1 MVKHKK
7 LLEEKLKQ
15 QDTSLNNFMKDRG
28 SSDLELQIKLLQKEI
43 DTLKTIIDIK
53 DIEIDS
59 LKEDIENK
67 KWQDEIANNTPN
79 SSQFDKVWDMKF
91 TLVVI
96 MCSAMQSFCLPPVNI
111 EQIYDDAYS
120 CYTDGYQMSY
130 NMILEKVNE

>member
-15 QDTSLNNFMKDRG
+15 QDTSLNNFMKDKG

-79 SSQFDKVWDMKF
+79 SSQFDKV
-91 TLVVI
+91 
-96 MCSAMQSFCLPPVNI
+96 
-111 EQIYDDAYS
+111 
-120 CYTDGYQMSY
+120 
-130 NMILEKVNE
+130 

>member
-43 DTLKTIIDIK
+43 DTIKTIIDIK

-79 SSQFDKVWDMKF
+79 SSQFDKV
-91 TLVVI
+91 
-96 MCSAMQSFCLPPVNI
+96 
-111 EQIYDDAYS
+111 
-120 CYTDGYQMSY
+120 
-130 NMILEKVNE
+130 

>member
-67 KWQDEIANNTPN
+67 KWQDEISNNTPN
-79 SSQFDKVWDMKF
+79 SSQFDKV
-91 TLVVI
+91 
-96 MCSAMQSFCLPPVNI
+96 
-111 EQIYDDAYS
+111 
-120 CYTDGYQMSY
+120 
-130 NMILEKVNE
+130 

>member
-1 MVKHKK
+1 MVKQKK

-79 SSQFDKVWDMKF
+79 PSQFDKV
-91 TLVVI
+91 
-96 MCSAMQSFCLPPVNI
+96 
-111 EQIYDDAYS
+111 
-120 CYTDGYQMSY
+120 
-130 NMILEKVNE
+130 

>member
-79 SSQFDKVWDMKF
+79 SSQFDKV
-91 TLVVI
+91 
-96 MCSAMQSFCLPPVNI
+96 
-111 EQIYDDAYS
+111 
-120 CYTDGYQMSY
+120 
-130 NMILEKVNE
+130 